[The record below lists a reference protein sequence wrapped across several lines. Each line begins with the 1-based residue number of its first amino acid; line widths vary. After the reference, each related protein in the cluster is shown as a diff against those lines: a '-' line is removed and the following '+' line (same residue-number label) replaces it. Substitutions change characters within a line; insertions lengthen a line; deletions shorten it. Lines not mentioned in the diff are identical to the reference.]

1 MTSHAEILNSLIAE
15 LERCERLVTALT
27 RATEAQV
34 ITTRMHLED
43 GIAQIVRRDQ
53 SEPPRRQ
60 KERDVSPAAGPRA
73 LFLSAAPAP
82 RDLPLPP
89 RWASVPSGQQQQ
101 RLSAW
106 TSIAVLSARARL

>member
-27 RATEAQV
+27 RANEAQV

-60 KERDVSPAAGPRA
+60 NGT
-73 LFLSAAPAP
+73 F
-82 RDLPLPP
+82 LPP
-89 RWASVPSGQQQQ
+89 PG
-101 RLSAW
+101 
-106 TSIAVLSARARL
+106 RARYS